1 MYTLTN
7 STIKNKTIFLRVD
20 YNLPLKN
27 NIPQDL
33 TKIKSSLKT
42 ITHLLKHNN
51 KIILATHLGRPDG
64 KFHDEF
70 STSHLLKPLQSLVP
84 KHKITHLADCIGL
97 DIKTII
103 QKSSSKI
110 FLLENLR
117 FYSEEEQDDQTFA
130 QSLAS
135 LADIYINDAFA
146 VSHRTNA
153 SVHAITKYLPSYAGF
168 QLETEI
174 IQLSKALHP
183 TPPTIWILGGA
194 KLDKI
199 DLIQQSLQKANYILI
214 GGALSF
220 AFLKAKNISVGQSKT
235 DTQSIHIAK
244 SILNSQNAKK
254 IILPLDFITTT
265 KMSPNTK
272 TTIRNYNEIHS
283 TEIALDLGPKTITL
297 FKQYLRKAH
306 TIVWNGPLGY
316 YEWNKFATATKD
328 IGRFI
333 STLTA
338 ITIVGGGETSDAMHK
353 FHLHHK
359 LTHVSTGGGASL
371 EFLSGKILPGIQAL
385 NENEKYFKPH

>member
-7 STIKNKTIFLRVD
+7 STIENKIIFLRID

-42 ITHLLKHNN
+42 INYLLKHNN
-51 KIILATHLGRPDG
+51 KII
-64 KFHDEF
+64 
-70 STSHLLKPLQSLVP
+70 
-84 KHKITHLADCIGL
+84 HLADCIGL

>member
-7 STIKNKTIFLRVD
+7 STIENKIIFLRID

-42 ITHLLKHNN
+42 INYLLKHNN

-64 KFHDEF
+64 KFNDEF

-183 TPPTIWILGGA
+183 QPPVIWILGGA

>member
-7 STIKNKTIFLRVD
+7 STIENKIIFLRID

-42 ITHLLKHNN
+42 INYLLKHNN

-64 KFHDEF
+64 KFNDEF

-183 TPPTIWILGGA
+183 QPPVIWILGGA

-235 DTQSIHIAK
+235 DTQSIQIAK
-244 SILNSQNAKK
+244 SILNSPHVNK
-254 IILPLDFITTT
+254 IILPQDFITTT

-272 TTIRNYNEIHS
+272 TSIRNYNEIHS
-283 TEIALDLGPKTITL
+283 TEIALDLGPKTIAL
-297 FKQYLRKAH
+297 FKHYLRKAH

-316 YEWNKFATATKD
+316 YEWSKFAQATKD

-338 ITIVGGGETSDAMHK
+338 ITIVGGGETADAMHK

-359 LTHVSTGGGASL
+359 LTHISTGGGASL
-371 EFLSGKILPGIQAL
+371 EFLSGKILPGITAL
-385 NENEKYFKPH
+385 NENQKHFKPL